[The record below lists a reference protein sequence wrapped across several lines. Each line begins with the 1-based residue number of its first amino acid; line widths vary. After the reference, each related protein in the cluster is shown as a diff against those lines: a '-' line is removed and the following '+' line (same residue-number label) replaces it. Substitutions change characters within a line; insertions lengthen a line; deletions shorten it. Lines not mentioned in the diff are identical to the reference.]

1 LVRCIENAFLLG
13 GDIGSHTALLPY
25 AQDRYLENH
34 ILMAAI
40 DKLHKI
46 YSTDLQ
52 PIVWARSVGLEVL
65 NELDSLKAAI
75 MLTAGSR
82 ADNAQRTSATAWNIA
97 SKGVETLV
105 AAADASKVLAGGLQN
120 LLSTKL
126 QGLLNTERA
135 PGQQKRV

>member
-1 LVRCIENAFLLG
+1 
-13 GDIGSHTALLPY
+13 
-25 AQDRYLENH
+25 
-34 ILMAAI
+34 MATI

-82 ADNAQRTSATAWNIA
+82 TNNAQRTSATAWNVA

-105 AAADASKVLAGGLQN
+105 AAADASKVLAGGFQN
-120 LLSTKL
+120 LLSSNL
-126 QGLLNTERA
+126 RRLLDTVGA